1 MKKFLVLAFLS
12 VIAVS
17 CGKYEEG
24 PGFSL
29 ISKKNRVTN
38 TWVLSK
44 VEVNGQD
51 ETPQSSSYTLKM
63 TLKEDETLSANYTVL
78 TIPFTTTG
86 TWAFNSDKSA
96 LILTDNSGTTTNTI
110 LRLTN
115 KEMKLRQISNGDT
128 TTNTFVVQ

>member
-1 MKKFLVLAFLS
+1 MKKLFFIAFLS
-12 VIAVS
+12 LLAVS

-96 LILTDNSGTTTNTI
+96 LILTDNSGTSTNTI

-115 KEMKLRQISNGDT
+115 KEMKLRQIANGDT
-128 TTNTFVVQ
+128 TINTFVVQ

>member
-1 MKKFLVLAFLS
+1 MKKFLVLVLLS
-12 VIAVS
+12 VIVVS

-96 LILTDNSGTTTNTI
+96 LILTDNSGTSTNTI

-115 KEMKLRQISNGDT
+115 KEMKLRQIANGDT
-128 TTNTFVVQ
+128 TINTFVVQ

>member
-1 MKKFLVLAFLS
+1 MKKLFCIAFLS
-12 VIAVS
+12 LLAVS

-38 TWVLSK
+38 TWLLSK

-51 ETPQSSSYTLKM
+51 ETPQSSTYTLKM
-63 TLKEDETLSANYTVL
+63 TLKEDETLSASYTIF
-78 TIPFTTTG
+78 TIPYTTTG

-96 LILTDNSGTTTNTI
+96 LILTDNSGTSTNTI

-115 KEMKLRQISNGDT
+115 KEMKLRQIANGDT
-128 TTNTFVVQ
+128 TINTFIVQ

>member
-12 VIAVS
+12 VLAVS

-96 LILTDNSGTTTNTI
+96 LILTDNSGTSTNTI

>member
-1 MKKFLVLAFLS
+1 MKKFLVLALLS

-96 LILTDNSGTTTNTI
+96 LILTDNSGTSTNTI

-115 KEMKLRQISNGDT
+115 KEMKLRQIANGDT
-128 TTNTFVVQ
+128 TINTFVVQ

>member
-1 MKKFLVLAFLS
+1 MKKLFFIAFLS
-12 VIAVS
+12 VFAVS

-38 TWVLSK
+38 SWSLSK

-51 ETPQSSSYTLKM
+51 ETPQSSTYTLKM
-63 TLKEDETLSANYTVL
+63 TLKEDETVSASYTIF
-78 TIPFTTTG
+78 TIPYTTTG

-96 LILTDNSGTTTNTI
+96 LILTDNSGTSTNTI

-115 KEMKLRQISNGDT
+115 KEMKLRQIANGDT
-128 TTNTFVVQ
+128 TINTFVVQ

>member
-1 MKKFLVLAFLS
+1 MKKFLVLALLS

-63 TLKEDETLSANYTVL
+63 TLKEDETVSASYTIF
-78 TIPFTTTG
+78 TIPYTTTG

-96 LILTDNSGTTTNTI
+96 LILTDNSGTSTNTI

-115 KEMKLRQISNGDT
+115 KEMKLRQIANGDT
-128 TTNTFVVQ
+128 TINTFVVQ

>member
-1 MKKFLVLAFLS
+1 MKKFLVLVLLS
-12 VIAVS
+12 VIVVS

-63 TLKEDETLSANYTVL
+63 ILKEDETLSANYTVL

-96 LILTDNSGTTTNTI
+96 LILTDNSGTSTNTI

-115 KEMKLRQISNGDT
+115 KEMKLRQIANGDT
-128 TTNTFVVQ
+128 TINTFAVQ

>member
-1 MKKFLVLAFLS
+1 MKKFLVLALLS

-78 TIPFTTTG
+78 TIPFTTSG

-96 LILTDNSGTTTNTI
+96 LILTDNSGTSTNTI

-115 KEMKLRQISNGDT
+115 KEMKLRQIANGDT
-128 TTNTFVVQ
+128 TINTFVVQ

>member
-1 MKKFLVLAFLS
+1 MKKFLVLTILALA
-12 VIAVS
+12 VVS

-38 TWVLSK
+38 TWTLSK

-51 ETPQSSSYTLKM
+51 QTPSSSSYTMKI
-63 TLKEDETLSANYTVL
+63 TLKEDETLSAEYTV
-78 TIPFTTTG
+78 FTLPYTRTG

-96 LILTDNSGTTTNTI
+96 LILTDNTGTSTNTI
-110 LRLTN
+110 VRLTN

>member
-1 MKKFLVLAFLS
+1 MKKILVLALLS
-12 VIAVS
+12 LTVVS

-29 ISKKNRVTN
+29 ISKKNRITN
-38 TWVLSK
+38 TWILSK
-44 VEVNGQD
+44 VEVNGLD
-51 ETPQSSSYTLKM
+51 ETPSSSSYTMKI
-63 TLKEDETLSANYTVL
+63 TLKEDETVTAEYTVFTL
-78 TIPFTTTG
+78 PYTITG

-96 LILTDNSGTTTNTI
+96 LILTDNTGTSTNTI
-110 LRLTN
+110 VRLTN